1 MAGCEN
7 GSAND
12 LEVHGFME
20 AIQGGAPGESNQM
33 VQLLGGSPQDP
44 FGDQG
49 QLKGFKLGAA
59 WRRTMSARP

>member
-1 MAGCEN
+1 
-7 GSAND
+7 
-12 LEVHGFME
+12 
-20 AIQGGAPGESNQM
+20 M